1 MGKAGKLL
9 LAVMY
14 LCYLLFLGGT
24 LLRRMAELAA
34 AYLTAGV
41 PQELC
46 GLFLLAAAGFGV
58 GSEVQKRGRLAEALY
73 PWIVGGILILLLLT
87 VPQMHFSSFEDAWK
101 TEKSVEIVDNG
112 ILFGRNVWRTLEN
125 GTPIALLPFL
135 LGHVQKEHRSVILP
149 VTQSIWKTGLL
160 VIAGSMA
167 LLGVF
172 GRCGTAA
179 AQDPLLLLMQERA
192 CRVDFWSDLIFC
204 GWHFF

>member
-1 MGKAGKLL
+1 MFSENDRISQRQMERQIVLVLLCPAFWQLAAYGASDGLPGMAGIFVGYGLLAVWCIYLVRLGGLYCRLESVMGKAGKLL

-73 PWIVGGILILLLLT
+73 PWIVRSEERRVG
-87 VPQMHFSSFEDAWK
+87 
-101 TEKSVEIVDNG
+101 
-112 ILFGRNVWRTLEN
+112 
-125 GTPIALLPFL
+125 
-135 LGHVQKEHRSVILP
+135 KECRS
-149 VTQSIWKTGLL
+149 
-160 VIAGSMA
+160 
-167 LLGVF
+167 
-172 GRCGTAA
+172 R
-179 AQDPLLLLMQERA
+179 
-192 CRVDFWSDLIFC
+192 WSPY
-204 GWHFF
+204 H